1 MNCGNHAKYVAEK
14 SDNDHIIG
22 KLIQPTIQPE
32 DAAALIK
39 VIPPTKVVIV
49 DSVVELPTI
58 FSKYS
63 GKAHC
68 LLKKGPCIVSH
79 KILKCV

>member
-32 DAAALIK
+32 DAADQSYSSNQSCK
-39 VIPPTKVVIV
+39 V
-49 DSVVELPTI
+49 DSVVEMPTI

-68 LLKKGPCIVSH
+68 LLKKGPCIVSQ
-79 KILKCV
+79 KTLKCV

>member
-32 DAAALIK
+32 DAADQSYSSNQSFK
-39 VIPPTKVVIV
+39 VYP
-49 DSVVELPTI
+49 VVELPTI
-58 FSKYS
+58 FFKYS